1 MSIYNGDGSRNNLTP
16 FGNFTS
22 LAVDLQIVVNKIV
35 KNDNICKLL
44 YYNSPDALSQPNL
57 TPEQKSELMNK
68 NIKVVPVLEKDN
80 ETSNLI
86 IVQFDKFIPNETD
99 ATTYIEFI
107 ISFDI
112 FCYSKNWIL
121 DDYMLRPY
129 KIMSELNTMFNMSKL
144 RSSGP
149 INFIGAS
156 SLLINENLSGYSL
169 MYKVYDYR

>member
-1 MSIYNGDGSRNNLTP
+1 MSIYTGDGSRNGLTP

-22 LAVDLQIVVNKIV
+22 LAVDLQIIVNKII
-35 KNDNICKLL
+35 KNDTICKLL
-44 YYNSPDALSQPNL
+44 YYDGPNALLQPVL
-57 TPEQKSELMNK
+57 TPEQKSDLMGK
-68 NIKVVPVLEKDN
+68 NIRVVPVLEKDD
-80 ETSNLI
+80 EIANLI
-86 IVQFDKFIPNETD
+86 LIQFDNFIPNETD
-99 ATTYIEFI
+99 SATYIEFM

-112 FCYSKNWIL
+112 LCYSKNWVL

-149 INFIGAS
+149 INFIGAR
-156 SLLINENLSGYSL
+156 SLLINENLTGYSL